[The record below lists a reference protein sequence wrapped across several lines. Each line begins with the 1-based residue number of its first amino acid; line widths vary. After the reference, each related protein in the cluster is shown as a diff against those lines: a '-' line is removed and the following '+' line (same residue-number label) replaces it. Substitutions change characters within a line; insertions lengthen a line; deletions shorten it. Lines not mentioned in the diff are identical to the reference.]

1 MYKKLFF
8 KSSNSTNQMIQA
20 VIHHQILKIQKIN
33 KNLLGKIWKKEKT
46 TNKKLVEN
54 KNIKVYLKLREKLK

>member
-1 MYKKLFF
+1 
-8 KSSNSTNQMIQA
+8 MIQAA

-33 KNLLGKIWKKEKT
+33 KNLLDKIWKKEKI

-54 KNIKVYLKLREKLK
+54 KNIKVYLKRREKLK